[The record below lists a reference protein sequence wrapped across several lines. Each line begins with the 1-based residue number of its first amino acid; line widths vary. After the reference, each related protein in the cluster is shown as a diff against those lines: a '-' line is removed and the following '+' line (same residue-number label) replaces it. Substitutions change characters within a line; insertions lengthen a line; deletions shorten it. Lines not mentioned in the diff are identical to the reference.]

1 MINIKLDD
9 SHISINDNCRSKKS
23 ILEKLSQLLSKSSGI
38 NVNEIFTEL
47 YEREK
52 LGSTSVGNGVA
63 LPHARIKGVE
73 HPFVSI
79 IILDNPIDFDN
90 IDNLDVDIIV
100 CLIVP
105 YEETENHLALLS
117 NLSEI
122 LDQISNRKKLRSA
135 RNSQQILGLSKINRV
150 KVYIV

>member
-9 SHISINDNCRSKKS
+9 SQISINDDCRTKKS
-23 ILEKLSQLLSKSSGI
+23 ILQRLSLLLSKSSGI
-38 NVNEIFTEL
+38 STDEIFAGL

-63 LPHARIKGVE
+63 IPHARIKGINQ
-73 HPFVSI
+73 PFVSV

-90 IDNLDVDIIV
+90 IDSLDVDIVV

-105 YEETENHLALLS
+105 AEETENHLALLAC
-117 NLSEI
+117 LSEI
-122 LDQISNRKKLRSA
+122 LDKISNRKKLRGA
-135 RNSQQILGLSKINRV
+135 RNSEQILHCLKSTDLRFI
-150 KVYIV
+150 

>member
-23 ILEKLSQLLSKSSGI
+23 ILEKLSLILSKSSGI
-38 NVNEIFTEL
+38 GVDKIFNEL

-63 LPHARIKGVE
+63 IPHARIKGVDS
-73 HPFVSI
+73 PFVSVI
-79 IILDNPIDFDN
+79 TLDNPIDFDN

-105 YEETENHLALLS
+105 YEETENHLAVLACF
-117 NLSEI
+117 SEI
-122 LDQISNRKKLRSA
+122 LDKISNRKKLRSA
-135 RNSQQILGLSKINRV
+135 RNSEQVIDCLKSTDLIFL
-150 KVYIV
+150 

>member
-9 SHISINDNCRSKKS
+9 SQVSINDDCRSKKS
-23 ILEKLSQLLSKSSGI
+23 ILERLSLLLSKSSGI
-38 NVNEIFTEL
+38 STEEIFNGL

-63 LPHARIKGVE
+63 IPHARIKGID
-73 HPFVSI
+73 HPFVSVV
-79 IILDNPIDFDN
+79 ILDNPVDFDN

-105 YEETENHLALLS
+105 TEETENHLALLACLS
-117 NLSEI
+117 NI
-122 LDQISNRKKLRSA
+122 LDKISNRKKLRNA
-135 RNSQQILGLSKINRV
+135 RNSEEILHCLESTDLIF
-150 KVYIV
+150 I

>member
-9 SHISINDNCRSKKS
+9 SQISINDDCRTKKS
-23 ILEKLSQLLSKSSGI
+23 ILQRLSLLLSKSSGI
-38 NVNEIFTEL
+38 STDEIFAGL

-63 LPHARIKGVE
+63 IPHARIKGINQ
-73 HPFVSI
+73 PFISV

-90 IDNLDVDIIV
+90 IDSLDVDIVV

-105 YEETENHLALLS
+105 TEETENHLTLLAC
-117 NLSEI
+117 LSEI
-122 LDQISNRKKLRSA
+122 LDKISNRKKLRSA
-135 RNSQQILGLSKINRV
+135 RNTEEVLHCLESTDLIFI
-150 KVYIV
+150 

>member
-90 IDNLDVDIIV
+90 IDNLDVDIVV

-117 NLSEI
+117 NLSGI
-122 LDQISNRKKLRSA
+122 LDQISNRKKLRNA
-135 RNSQQILGLSKINRV
+135 RNSQQILACLESTELKFI
-150 KVYIV
+150 

>member
-1 MINIKLDD
+1 MIHIKLDD

-38 NVNEIFTEL
+38 NVNEIFTGL

-79 IILDNPIDFDN
+79 VILDNPIDFDN

-122 LDQISNRKKLRSA
+122 LDEISNRKKLRSA
-135 RNSQQILGLSKINRV
+135 RNTQQILACLKSTELKFI
-150 KVYIV
+150 

>member
-23 ILEKLSQLLSKSSGI
+23 ILEKLSLILSKSSGI
-38 NVNEIFTEL
+38 GVDKIFNEL

-63 LPHARIKGVE
+63 IPHARIKGVDS
-73 HPFVSI
+73 PFVSVI
-79 IILDNPIDFDN
+79 TLDNPIDFDN

-105 YEETENHLALLS
+105 YEETENHLAVLACF
-117 NLSEI
+117 SEI
-122 LDQISNRKKLRSA
+122 LDKISNRKKLRSA
-135 RNSQQILGLSKINRV
+135 RNSEQVIDCLKSTDLIF
-150 KVYIV
+150 I

>member
-9 SHISINDNCRSKKS
+9 SQVSINDDCRSKKS
-23 ILEKLSQLLSKSSGI
+23 ILERLSLLLSKSSGI
-38 NVNEIFTEL
+38 STEEIFNGL

-63 LPHARIKGVE
+63 IPHARIKGID
-73 HPFVSI
+73 HPFVSVV
-79 IILDNPIDFDN
+79 ILDNPVDFDN

-105 YEETENHLALLS
+105 TEKTENHLALLACLS
-117 NLSEI
+117 NI
-122 LDQISNRKKLRSA
+122 LDKISNRKKLRNA
-135 RNSQQILGLSKINRV
+135 RNSEEILHCLESTDLIF
-150 KVYIV
+150 I

>member
-9 SHISINDNCRSKKS
+9 SQISINDDCRTKKS
-23 ILEKLSQLLSKSSGI
+23 ILQRLSLLLSKSSGI
-38 NVNEIFTEL
+38 STDEIFAGL

-63 LPHARIKGVE
+63 IPHARIKGINQ
-73 HPFVSI
+73 PFVSV

-90 IDNLDVDIIV
+90 IDSLDVDIIV

-105 YEETENHLALLS
+105 TEETENHLTLLAC
-117 NLSEI
+117 LSEI
-122 LDQISNRKKLRSA
+122 LDKISNRKKLRSA
-135 RNSQQILGLSKINRV
+135 RNTEEILHCLESTDLMFI
-150 KVYIV
+150 

>member
-9 SHISINDNCRSKKS
+9 SQISINDDCRSKKS
-23 ILEKLSQLLSKSSGI
+23 ILERLSLLLSKSSGI
-38 NVNEIFTEL
+38 STEEIFTGL

-63 LPHARIKGVE
+63 IPHARIKGINQ
-73 HPFVSI
+73 PFISV

-90 IDNLDVDIIV
+90 IDSLDIDIVV

-105 YEETENHLALLS
+105 TEETENHL
-117 NLSEI
+117 
-122 LDQISNRKKLRSA
+122 R
-135 RNSQQILGLSKINRV
+135 
-150 KVYIV
+150 

>member
-1 MINIKLDD
+1 MINIKLDN
-9 SHISINDNCRSKKS
+9 SQISINDDCRSKKS
-23 ILEKLSQLLSKSSGI
+23 LLERLSLLLSKSSGI
-38 NVNEIFTEL
+38 STDEIFSSL

-63 LPHARIKGVE
+63 IPHARIKGIN
-73 HPFVSI
+73 HPFVSV

-90 IDNLDVDIIV
+90 IDNLDVDIVV

-105 YEETENHLALLS
+105 YEETENHLTLLA

-122 LDQISNRKKLRSA
+122 LDQISNREKMRSA
-135 RNSQQILGLSKINRV
+135 RNSQQILACLESDELKFI
-150 KVYIV
+150 

>member
-9 SHISINDNCRSKKS
+9 SQISINDDCRTKKS
-23 ILEKLSQLLSKSSGI
+23 ILQRLSLLLSKSSGI
-38 NVNEIFTEL
+38 STDEIFAGL

-63 LPHARIKGVE
+63 IPHARIKGINQ
-73 HPFVSI
+73 PFVSV

-90 IDNLDVDIIV
+90 IDSLDVDIVV

-105 YEETENHLALLS
+105 TEETDNHLTLLAC
-117 NLSEI
+117 LSEI
-122 LDQISNRKKLRSA
+122 LDKISNRKKLRSA
-135 RNSQQILGLSKINRV
+135 RNTEEILHCLESTDLIF
-150 KVYIV
+150 I

>member
-9 SHISINDNCRSKKS
+9 SQISINDDCRSKKS
-23 ILEKLSQLLSKSSGI
+23 ILERLSLLLSKSSGI
-38 NVNEIFTEL
+38 STDEIFAGL

-63 LPHARIKGVE
+63 IPHARIKGINQ
-73 HPFVSI
+73 PFISV

-90 IDNLDVDIIV
+90 IDSLDVDIVV

-105 YEETENHLALLS
+105 TEETENHLTLLAC
-117 NLSEI
+117 LSEI
-122 LDQISNRKKLRSA
+122 LDKISNRKKLRSA
-135 RNSQQILGLSKINRV
+135 RNTEEVLHCLESTDLIFI
-150 KVYIV
+150 

>member
-9 SHISINDNCRSKKS
+9 SQVSINDDCRSKKS
-23 ILEKLSQLLSKSSGI
+23 ILERLSLLLSKSSGI
-38 NVNEIFTEL
+38 STEEIFNGL

-63 LPHARIKGVE
+63 IPHARIKGID
-73 HPFVSI
+73 HPFVSVV
-79 IILDNPIDFDN
+79 ILDNPVDFDN

-135 RNSQQILGLSKINRV
+135 RNSQQILACLKSTKLKFI
-150 KVYIV
+150 